1 MNLFQKACRLSDQ
14 IEAAW
19 DLQRCRHTGSRDG
32 ENDRRWLNRRFFG
45 RRFSGRWFFRRLL
58 RAWRNLSE
66 RRFERRGFNYS
77 ADDYATRIDWRL
89 GNFGESEL
97 EEIFKKPLEQGRI
110 GVDLEIVRIKVA
122 AVDVT
127 EVGQICNLR
136 KWRLGAR
143 RLSFGIF
150 FDQRAVLILRVF
162 THIGGFR

>member
-1 MNLFQKACRLSDQ
+1 MNLFQKACRLGDQ
-14 IEAAW
+14 IEAAG
-19 DLQRCRHTGSRDG
+19 DLRCWRDNGSRTG
-32 ENDRRWLNRRFFG
+32 ENDRRWFDRRFFG
-45 RRFSGRWFFRRLL
+45 RRFSRWRFFRRLL
-58 RAWRNLSE
+58 RAWRNRSE

-77 ADDYATRIDWRL
+77 ADDYAARIDWRL

-127 EVGQICNLR
+127 EVGQICDLR

-143 RLSFGIF
+143 RLSLGIF
-150 FDQRAVLILRVF
+150 FDQRAVQILRVF